1 MSINTILNKTLVISS
16 MDPHSMITNKP
27 PIISINAIQ
36 RLTNIPLLRSLEQSY
51 DTFIDTN
58 TRALMLYNVLED
70 YLEIRD
76 ALTIRLL
83 RLKREEKLRFYV
95 GQYALEPS

>member
-1 MSINTILNKTLVISS
+1 
-16 MDPHSMITNKP
+16 MDPPSIITNKP

-36 RLTNIPLLRSLEQSY
+36 KLTNMRLLHNLEQSY

-58 TRALMLYNVLED
+58 AQALMLYNVLED

-76 ALTIRLL
+76 AITIRLL
-83 RLKREEKLRFYV
+83 RLRREEKLRFYI